1 MTDMD
6 KKSDNKVNIEATDFD
21 INDVI
26 PSHNLRDEWLLLD
39 GQKKSPLEWMIAVFA
54 VAFGIWHILTNLF
67 LNEPGMWQ
75 NAIHFAGFAFLASTI
90 YSAFGHNTKKPW
102 AIKLDIL
109 YGLIVAAA
117 ALWVA
122 TSESRIYADTLAIT
136 GQAWQFNI
144 FDWLAGGILLFA
156 CIDLSRRVAGWV
168 IPILIIISLSYIL
181 FLGEQLPGIFRAASL
196 PLNDV
201 MFRSLFNDE
210 GMFGILASISS
221 TNITL
226 FMIFGGFL
234 IVSGASD
241 FVIEIS
247 KLVAGR
253 VRGGAAFVAVL
264 SSALTGTISGSAIAN
279 TASTGVI
286 TIPLMKSNGFRGKFA
301 GGVEA
306 AASTGGQ
313 LMPPI
318 MGAGAFVMA
327 SYTGIPYSTI
337 VAVSVV
343 PAILYFLSVAFIVRI
358 EAVKYKVGDGQDMT
372 IDKGK
377 IISGGLTFVIP
388 LTVMI
393 WLLMSGV
400 TPSYAASWAIAALV
414 VVSWFTFII
423 GKVINRDDF
432 NPTIMSPKK
441 ISEAFMIGIR
451 ASILTGI
458 LLVAIGIMNNA
469 IVTSGIGNSFSLMI
483 AQWSQGS
490 IVIAIVLIALASLV
504 LGMGL
509 PVTAAYIILAI
520 LSAPAL
526 AGILADGVI
535 VDQLVQGIG
544 DPSKSAFFALVDSPH
559 VAKIAEGMTRPEALE
574 LMSAMPFE
582 IAITVRPLL
591 VDTETLTTFLLIAHL
606 IVFWL
611 SQDSNVTPP
620 VCLAAFTAAGIAK
633 SKPMATGFQAWKIA
647 KGLYIVPL
655 MFAYT
660 PLISGNWYEVIQLG
674 FFALFGIYGLNVI
687 IQNYAEGPLKVW
699 HYPLVIIGI
708 IGSFWP
714 LHMLAN
720 IVGAICIIVI
730 VVSTN
735 RSNTALNKTENG
747 TIINSNNQVNG

>member
-1 MTDMD
+1 MTNID
-6 KKSDNKVNIEATDFD
+6 KKIDSDKANIDAVNAAID
-21 INDVI
+21 DVI

-39 GQKKSPLEWMIAVFA
+39 GQKKSLLEWMIAAFA

-67 LNEPGMWQ
+67 INEPGLWQ

-109 YGLIVAAA
+109 YGLLVAVA

-122 TSESRIYADTLAIT
+122 TSESRIYADTLAVT

-144 FDWLAGGILLFA
+144 FDWLAGGLLLFA
-156 CIDLSRRVAGWV
+156 SIDLSRRVAGWV
-168 IPILIIISLSYIL
+168 IPILIVISLSYIL

-241 FVIEIS
+241 FVIESS

-286 TIPLMKSNGFRGKFA
+286 TIPLMKSNGFRAKFA

-337 VAVSVV
+337 VAVSIV

-358 EAVKYKVGDGQDMT
+358 EAVKYKVGDDQDMT

-377 IISGGLTFVIP
+377 IISGGLTFIIP

-414 VVSWFTFII
+414 GVSWLTWII
-423 GKVINRDDF
+423 AKFINRDDF
-432 NPTIMSPKK
+432 NPTIMGFSKV
-441 ISEAFMIGIR
+441 SEAFMLGIR
-451 ASILTGI
+451 ASILTGV

-490 IVIAIVLIALASLV
+490 VVIAIVLIGLASLV

-535 VDQLVQGIG
+535 VDQLIQGIA
-544 DPSKSAFFALVDSPH
+544 DPSASAFFSLVDSPH
-559 VAKIAEGMTRPEALE
+559 VAKIAEGMSKPEALE
-574 LMSAMPFE
+574 LMAAMPFE

-591 VDTETLTTFLLIAHL
+591 VDAETLTTYLLIAHL

-633 SKPMATGFQAWKIA
+633 AKPMATGFQAWKIA

-660 PLISGNWYEVIQLG
+660 PLISGDWPEIIQIGL
-674 FFALFGIYGLNVI
+674 FALFGIYGLNSLV
-687 IQNYAEGPLKVW
+687 QNYAEGPLKLW
-699 HYPLVIIGI
+699 HYPLIIIGI
-708 IGSFWP
+708 IGGFWP
-714 LHMLAN
+714 LHILAN
-720 IVGAICIIVI
+720 LVGAALITI
-730 VVSTN
+730 VVVTTN
-735 RSNTALNKTENG
+735 RSNAALREP
-747 TIINSNNQVNG
+747 ISSNSQ

>member
-1 MTDMD
+1 MADT
-6 KKSDNKVNIEATDFD
+6 KTQSDLASDA
-21 INDVI
+21 INDVL
-26 PSHNLRDEWLLLD
+26 PSHHMRDEWLLLEE
-39 GQKKSPLEWMIAVFA
+39 QKKSPLEWMIAAFA
-54 VAFGIWHILTNLF
+54 IAFGVWHILTNLF
-67 LNEPGMWQ
+67 LTEPGLWQ

-90 YSAFGHNTKKPW
+90 YSAFGHSAKKPW
-102 AIKLDIL
+102 AIKLDII

-122 TSESRIYADTLAIT
+122 NSESRIYADTLAVT
-136 GQAWQFNI
+136 GQSWQFNF
-144 FDWLAGGILLFA
+144 FDWLAGGILLVA
-156 CIDLSRRVAGWV
+156 CIDLSRRVAGLV
-168 IPILIIISLSYIL
+168 IPVLIVISLSYIL
-181 FLGEQLPGIFRAASL
+181 FLGEQLPGVFRAASL

-210 GMFGILASISS
+210 GMFGILANISS

-253 VRGGAAFVAVL
+253 IRGGAAFVAVL

-327 SYTGIPYSTI
+327 SYTGIAYSTI
-337 VAVSVV
+337 VTVSIV

-358 EAVKYKVGDGQDMT
+358 EAVKYNVGDDQDMR

-377 IISGGLTFVIP
+377 IISGGLTFIVP

-393 WLLMSGV
+393 SLLMSGV
-400 TPSYAASWAIAALV
+400 TPSYAASWAIATLV
-414 VVSWFTFII
+414 GVSWLTWLI
-423 GKVINRDDF
+423 GKFINRDDF
-432 NPTIMSPKK
+432 NPTIMSPSK

-490 IVIAIVLIALASLV
+490 IVIAILLIGLASLV

-535 VDQLVQGIG
+535 VEQLIQGIA

-559 VAKIAEGMTRPEALE
+559 VAKIAEGMTKPEALE
-574 LMSAMPFE
+574 LMAAMPFE

-591 VDTETLTTFLLIAHL
+591 VDSETLTTYLLIAHL

-633 SKPMATGFQAWKIA
+633 AKPMVTGFQAWKIA

-660 PLISGNWYEVIQLG
+660 PLISGNWLEVIQVG
-674 FFALFGIYGLNVI
+674 FFALFAIYGLNVL
-687 IQNYAEGPLKVW
+687 IQNYSEGPLKIW
-699 HYPLVIIGI
+699 HYPLIIIGI
-708 IGSFWP
+708 AAAFWP
-714 LHMLAN
+714 LNLIFN
-720 IVGAICIIVI
+720 IAGAVMIILVAI
-730 VVSTN
+730 STN
-735 RSNTALNKTENG
+735 KANTMLREPVAG
-747 TIINSNNQVNG
+747 NS